1 MNRNLILLMLV
12 LIACQRHGGE
22 PGENVVNA
30 RVPVTV
36 ASVETGE
43 MADYLDLTATSVF
56 QVKSVVKATVSG
68 YVEEQLVNVGD
79 VVSKPGELFRLRT
92 KESAAI
98 RHDSANSLGFSG
110 LIKVKATLDGMVT
123 SIDHPKGDY
132 VQEGDQL
139 AVISVQASLVYILEV
154 PYEYGGYI
162 RTGASCDLIL
172 PGGETVQG
180 HIRSLL
186 PSMNN
191 AAQTRRYIIQP
202 TTHRNDPENLIA
214 QVRIVKMMN
223 PKAISLPKTCI
234 LSDEVQQNFWVMKLI
249 NDSMAVKEIIKPG
262 LQTHDRVEIAEPVF
276 STADRFLASGNYGLG
291 DTAKVLVQG
300 KR

>member
-1 MNRNLILLMLV
+1 MNRNLILLMLAF
-12 LIACQRHGGE
+12 IACQRHGGE
-22 PGENVVNA
+22 PGENVVSA
-30 RVPVTV
+30 RVPITV

-92 KESAAI
+92 KESAAM

-110 LIKVKATLDGMVT
+110 LIKVKATLDGIVT

-139 AVISVQASLVYILEV
+139 AVISVPASLVYILEV

-162 RTGASCDLIL
+162 KTGAFCDLIL
-172 PGGETVQG
+172 PGGETIQG

-191 AAQTRRYIIQP
+191 TAQTRRYIIQP
-202 TTHRNDPENLIA
+202 ATLHNDPENLIA
-214 QVRIVKMMN
+214 QVRIVKMVN

-249 NDSMAVKEIIKPG
+249 NDSVAVKVIIKPG
-262 LQTHDRVEIAEPVF
+262 LQTHDCVEITEPVF